1 MHVDM
6 IKGITFD
13 YQTQTAASMGVVL
26 RAAFG
31 KKDGIL
37 HGCEVSIPNIS
48 GVRVEAGDVL
58 ICGRHLQV
66 TDAFMLPTNGF
77 NSTGDKYCQILLQ
90 LDMNETASNTE
101 FTQANVLFR
110 YATDLSEFEDLTQE
124 DINHDGKIYQAEMCL
139 VSLDSTGHPT
149 GIIRKWQPIS
159 NGLLLTT

>member
-37 HGCEVSIPNIS
+37 HGCDLSIPNIS
-48 GVRVEAGDVL
+48 GVRVEAGDIL

-66 TDAFMLPTNGF
+66 TDAFMLPTNGL
-77 NSTGDKYCQILLQ
+77 SSQGDKYCRVILE
-90 LDMNETASNTE
+90 LDMDETASNTE
-101 FTQANVLFR
+101 FKQANILFR
-110 YATDLSEFEDLTQE
+110 YATDLSGFAELTQE
-124 DINHDGKIYQAEMCL
+124 DINHDGKIYCV

-149 GIIRKWQPIS
+149 NIIRKWQPIS
-159 NGLLLTT
+159 NGLLLLA